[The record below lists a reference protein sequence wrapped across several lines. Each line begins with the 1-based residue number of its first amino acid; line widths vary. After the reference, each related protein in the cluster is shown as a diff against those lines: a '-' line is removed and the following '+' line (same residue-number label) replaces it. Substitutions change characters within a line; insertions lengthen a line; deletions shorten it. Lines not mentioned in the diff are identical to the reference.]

1 MENYCLFSKLIPLGS
16 SYFLRNCSLTNM
28 LSFSGIFY
36 LSVSL
41 CFSLGVCQLPVL
53 SLCISNSSLP
63 LLFVYLSSVSCCS
76 SVFSISSL
84 TLQHQRFL
92 SAGIP
97 GLSCL
102 LKTYPLLY
110 PWYCNH
116 LTTKTSPLKANFTER
131 NLHNNWKSKT
141 EKFRGKT

>member
-28 LSFSGIFY
+28 LSFSDIFC

-41 CFSLGVCQLPVL
+41 CFSLGVCQLPAL

-76 SVFSISSL
+76 SVFLYLCLHLLSYSPASAFPLCWGTWAFLSFKNISSPL
-84 TLQHQRFL
+84 PMTMQSLNNQDLNFESQLHRKE
-92 SAGIP
+92 SAQE
-97 GLSCL
+97 
-102 LKTYPLLY
+102 LK
-110 PWYCNH
+110 
-116 LTTKTSPLKANFTER
+116 K
-131 NLHNNWKSKT
+131 
-141 EKFRGKT
+141 